1 MDLEFLMYSDFSRLY
16 RMFRGL
22 VMEDQN
28 LFCPECGTKLQQ
40 GEINRINSGLDIAC
54 KVCGT
59 EILGKDVPVSQQIS
73 TISKNDPEDLGE
85 KIKKGIQSF
94 VKGIKSFAE
103 SFDNSKNDEE
113 DSSNQY
119 SDE

>member
-1 MDLEFLMYSDFSRLY
+1 MENDF
-16 RMFRGL
+16 
-22 VMEDQN
+22 
-28 LFCPECGTKLQQ
+28 FCPECGTKLKL

-54 KVCGT
+54 QVCGT
-59 EILGKDVPVSQQIS
+59 EIKGKEGFFSPQKPIE
-73 TISKNDPEDLGE
+73 TKNDTEDLGV

-103 SFDNSKNDEE
+103 SFDDSKNKEE
-113 DSSNQY
+113 DTSNEY

>member
-1 MDLEFLMYSDFSRLY
+1 
-16 RMFRGL
+16 
-22 VMEDQN
+22 MEND
-28 LFCPECGTKLQQ
+28 LFCSECGTKLKQ

-54 KVCGT
+54 QVCGT
-59 EILGKDVPVSQQIS
+59 EIEGKEGSFS
-73 TISKNDPEDLGE
+73 TQKPIETKNEPEDLGE

-103 SFDNSKNDEE
+103 SFDDSKNKEE
-113 DSSNQY
+113 DSSNEF

>member
-1 MDLEFLMYSDFSRLY
+1 MYKGITMLEND
-16 RMFRGL
+16 
-22 VMEDQN
+22 
-28 LFCPECGTKLQQ
+28 LFCPECGTKLKQ

-59 EILGKDVPVSQQIS
+59 EIIGKERPVS
-73 TISKNDPEDLGE
+73 TPKPATSKNEPEELGV

-103 SFDNSKNDEE
+103 SFDGKNEKEE
-113 DSSNQY
+113 DTEEDASNEY